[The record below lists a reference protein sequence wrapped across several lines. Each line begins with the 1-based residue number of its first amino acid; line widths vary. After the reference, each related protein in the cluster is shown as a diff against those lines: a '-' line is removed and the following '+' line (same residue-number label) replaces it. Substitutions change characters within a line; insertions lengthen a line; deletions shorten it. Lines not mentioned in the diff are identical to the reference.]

1 MTSMT
6 SMTKEEM
13 RNAIC
18 SGMTGIVTSFVST
31 NITDAGEDDAYIRV
45 VVEAAALFAKN
56 TRIAAECAGVYIEE

>member
-1 MTSMT
+1 MTG
-6 SMTKEEM
+6 MTKEEM

-31 NITDAGEDDAYIRV
+31 NITDVGEGEEDAYIRV

>member
-1 MTSMT
+1 MAG
-6 SMTKEEM
+6 MTKEEM

-31 NITDAGEDDAYIRV
+31 NITDAGEGEDNAYIRV

-56 TRIAAECAGVYIEE
+56 TRIAAECAGVCIGE

>member
-1 MTSMT
+1 MTG
-6 SMTKEEM
+6 MTKEEM

-31 NITDAGEDDAYIRV
+31 NITDVGKGEEDAYIRV

-56 TRIAAECAGVYIEE
+56 TRIAAECAGVCIGE